1 MATFIDMTQNIL
13 SQNIICFDTKTINKE
28 QIDIPL
34 DDARFGILDIKANTT
49 DETNEVLEFIFIIDC
64 SASMSDY
71 CSDGRTKMHHII
83 HTLKNMIWF
92 LNDHPNIKHYI
103 TVNAFNLV
111 IYKIIERTTIT
122 PENLPN
128 LLLKIDNIKPFD
140 CTNIEYALINSV
152 KNINE
157 IKTLYP
163 THKINHIFMTDGE
176 ATTGSNNIDEL
187 KTHIIPDV
195 SNIFIGFGID
205 HDSTLLNGI
214 SYVGDSSYYFID
226 KLESSGLVYGEIL
239 HSIIYKL
246 LTNVEITIQNGVIYD
261 YKTNS
266 WVNNLKIS
274 NIISEANK
282 IFNIAS
288 DNPEECKVEIQG
300 TYESDVII
308 IFPSINTENTESINI
323 SKHLYRQRTL
333 QLLYEVNEFLKKNR
347 NPNITDLFSIISQEN
362 TEVNEEKTHIKTKL
376 LSFITEMKEYMVE
389 NQLENDKILK
399 NLCDDIYV
407 CYRTF
412 GTRYG
417 NMFCSARQTSQGTQ
431 RIYAASNMDDIE
443 ESNQPNFIGLRRQ
456 HNIAFN
462 YFNNNNDNDNDD
474 GYPGPPGRP
483 SPLLHQ
489 LSSFTDAPYLTPLS
503 TQVIRSISSNTEID
517 DQEPDQ
523 EQDQDQDQD
532 QTQDQITGFGLYR
545 GSTQEII

>member
-28 QIDIPL
+28 QINIPL
-34 DDARFGILDIKANTT
+34 DNARFGILDIKANTSN
-49 DETNEVLEFIFIIDC
+49 ETNEVLEFIFIIDC
-64 SASMSDY
+64 SASMSDH
-71 CSDGRTKMHHII
+71 CSDGRTKMHHIT

-111 IYKIIERTTIT
+111 IFKIIERTTIT
-122 PENLPN
+122 PENLPE
-128 LLLKIDNIKPFD
+128 LLIKIDNIRPFD

-176 ATTGSNNIDEL
+176 ATNGSNNIDEL

-214 SYVGDSSYYFID
+214 SSVGDSSYYFID

-246 LTNVEITIQNGVIYD
+246 LTNVEITIQNGLIYD

-308 IFPSINTENTESINI
+308 IFPSINTENTESMNIN
-323 SKHLYRQRTL
+323 KHLYRQRTL

-347 NPNITDLFSIISQEN
+347 KPNITDLFSIISQEN

-456 HNIAFN
+456 HNIGFN
-462 YFNNNNDNDNDD
+462 YFNNDNDNDNDNEDD
-474 GYPGPPGRP
+474 GYPGPPSRP

-517 DQEPDQ
+517 DQYQEPEQEPDQ
-523 EQDQDQDQD
+523 E
-532 QTQDQITGFGLYR
+532 QITGFGLYR
-545 GSTQEII
+545 ENTQEII

>member
-13 SQNIICFDTKTINKE
+13 SQNIICFDTKAINKE
-28 QIDIPL
+28 QINIPL
-34 DDARFGILDIKANTT
+34 DNASFGILDMKAITS
-49 DETNEVLEFIFIIDC
+49 DETNDILEFIFIVDC
-64 SASMSDY
+64 SASMSDR
-71 CSDGRTKMHHII
+71 CSDGRTKMRHIT
-83 HTLKNMIWF
+83 HTLKNMICF
-92 LNDHPNIKHYI
+92 LNNHPNIKNYI
-103 TVNAFNLV
+103 TVNAFDSM

-122 PENLPN
+122 LENLPD
-128 LLLKIDNIKPFD
+128 LLRKIDDIQPNG

-157 IKTLYP
+157 IKSLYP
-163 THKINHIFMTDGE
+163 THKISHIFMTDGE
-176 ATTGSNNIDEL
+176 ATDGTNNIDEL

-214 SYVGDSSYYFID
+214 SSVGESSYYFID

-246 LTNVEITIQNGVIYD
+246 LTNVEITVKNGLIYD

-266 WVNNLKIS
+266 WVNNLRIC
-274 NIISEANK
+274 NIVSEANK

-300 TYESDVII
+300 TYESDLII
-308 IFPSINTENTESINI
+308 IFPSTRIENTELT
-323 SKHLYRQRTL
+323 KHLYRQRTL

-347 NPNITDLFSIISQEN
+347 KPNITDLFSIISQ
-362 TEVNEEKTHIKTKL
+362 TETETERELNDEKTQIKTKL
-376 LSFITEMKEYMVE
+376 LNFITEMKDYMIE
-389 NQLENDKILK
+389 NHLVNDKILK

-412 GTRYG
+412 GTKYG

-431 RIYAASNMDDIE
+431 RIYTASNTNDIE
-443 ESNQPNFIGLRRQ
+443 ESNQPTLRPRRRN
-456 HNIAFN
+456 NIVFDEDDDNN
-462 YFNNNNDNDNDD
+462 YN
-474 GYPGPPGRP
+474 RP

-489 LSSFTDAPYLTPLS
+489 LSNFTDAPYLTPRA
-503 TQVIRSISSNTEID
+503 TQVIRYISSNTDD
-517 DQEPDQ
+517 DQYEEDD
-523 EQDQDQDQD
+523 EELIRIGVYRDT
-532 QTQDQITGFGLYR
+532 TQQI
-545 GSTQEII
+545 I